1 MKLGN
6 KTISILEAGRFRLD
20 GGAMFGVVPRVLW
33 EKRKQPDDKNRIA
46 MATNLLLIQY
56 QDRNILVDT
65 GIGTKY
71 DEKFKKIYA
80 VEDDPYNLTQALE
93 KAGLTAEAITDVIL
107 THLHFDHTGGST
119 TRNAEG
125 AVVPTFPNARY
136 YVQKS
141 QYEWALNPS
150 EKDRASFFPENYVPL
165 YKTGQLE
172 LLDGDGELFPGIRV
186 MTVTGHTP
194 GQQMVRVEGE
204 GQTVL
209 FAADL
214 IPLEPHLS
222 IPWVMAY
229 DLYPLETI
237 REKKA
242 ILNRAV
248 EENWIVV
255 FEHDPEVLAGTVT
268 RTEKGF
274 ALNETVTV

>member
-71 DEKFKKIYA
+71 DDKFKKIYA
-80 VEDDPYNLTQALE
+80 VEDDPYNLTRALE

-119 TRNAEG
+119 TRNAKG

-165 YKTGQLE
+165 YEAGQLE

-248 EENWIVV
+248 EENWIIV

-274 ALNETVTV
+274 ALKETVTV

>member
-1 MKLGN
+1 MSHPGFLFILPDVQQNVTTITQTGRTMKLGN

-80 VEDDPYNLTQALE
+80 VEDDQYNLTRALE

-165 YKTGQLE
+165 YE
-172 LLDGDGELFPGIRV
+172 
-186 MTVTGHTP
+186 
-194 GQQMVRVEGE
+194 
-204 GQTVL
+204 
-209 FAADL
+209 
-214 IPLEPHLS
+214 
-222 IPWVMAY
+222 
-229 DLYPLETI
+229 
-237 REKKA
+237 
-242 ILNRAV
+242 
-248 EENWIVV
+248 
-255 FEHDPEVLAGTVT
+255 AG
-268 RTEKGF
+268 
-274 ALNETVTV
+274 